1 MLKLTIIII
10 ILVSGFMFYVMGYND
25 GVEKSERELGKFWG
39 TYYNTDSQGDYWE
52 LKAKKEGLI

>member
-1 MLKLTIIII
+1 MRKYIIIII
-10 ILVSGFMFYVMGYND
+10 ILVSGCMLYAMGYND
-25 GVEKSERELGKFWG
+25 GVERTERELGEFWG